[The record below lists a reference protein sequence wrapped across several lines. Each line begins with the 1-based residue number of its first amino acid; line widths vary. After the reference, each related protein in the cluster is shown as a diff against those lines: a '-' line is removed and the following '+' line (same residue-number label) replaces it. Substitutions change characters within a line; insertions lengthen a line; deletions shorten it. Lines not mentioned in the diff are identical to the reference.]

1 MTTIVT
7 RISNSRIELFDADG
21 RLIGTISRPVDA
33 EALGPGREKVYL
45 ARRSQPRAERSTRTQ
60 AA

>member
-1 MTTIVT
+1 MEPKETNPMT
-7 RISNSRIELFDADG
+7 RKSDSRIEILDADG
-21 RLIGTISRPVDA
+21 RVIGTITRPVEN

-45 ARRSQPRAERSTRTQ
+45 ARREQ

>member
-1 MTTIVT
+1 METTMT
-7 RISNSRIELFDADG
+7 RISESNSRIEILDADG
-21 RLIGTISRPVDA
+21 RLLGTITRPVDF

-45 ARRSQPRAERSTRTQ
+45 AKNHRPK